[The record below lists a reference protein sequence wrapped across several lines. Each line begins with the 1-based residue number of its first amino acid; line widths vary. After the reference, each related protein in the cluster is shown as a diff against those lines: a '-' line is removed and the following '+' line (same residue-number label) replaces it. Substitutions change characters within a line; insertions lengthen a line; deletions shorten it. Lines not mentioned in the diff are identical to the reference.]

1 MNQINQKIA
10 PAVWSDEEMLECVS
24 VIPEVPNTASFTFRA
39 PSGAL
44 FSYDPG
50 QFLTLEIPAPDQPGG
65 HVHRTYTISSSPSRP
80 RSITITAKAQ
90 ADSIGTRWMLDNLK
104 PGTRIRAIG
113 PAGLFT
119 NAESAARKFL
129 FISAGSGITPMMS
142 MTTCLWDEARDLDV
156 VFINCAKR
164 PSEIIFRQRLEHMA
178 SRTPGLDLKFVVEEA
193 DLYSPWT
200 GYQGQF
206 NQLMLGLMAP
216 DYLEREV
223 YCCGPEPFMLAVREA
238 LSGLGF
244 DMENYHQE
252 SFGAPVET
260 EADQPELEDVIPDD
274 AISAEIHFA
283 MSGVTAKVAET
294 DTVLA
299 AARSVGLNIP
309 SGCTFGVCGT
319 CKVRKTSGDVHMVHN
334 GGISEDDIDVGYI
347 LACCSNPIGKIAV
360 EV

>member
-1 MNQINQKIA
+1 MHDPNPKYE
-10 PAVWSDEEMLECVS
+10 PVVWHDSELLECVS
-24 VIPEVPNTASFTFRA
+24 VIPEIPNTASFTFNA

-44 FSYDPG
+44 FTYDPG

-65 HVHRTYTISSSPSRP
+65 IVHRTYTISSSPSRP

-90 ADSIGTRWMLDNLK
+90 EDSIGTRWMLENLT
-104 PGTRIRAIG
+104 PGMRIRAIG

-119 NAESAARKFL
+119 NVSAKTRKFL

-142 MTTCLWDEARDLDV
+142 MTTCLWDEARELDI
-156 VFINCAKR
+156 VFINCAKH

-178 SRTPGLDLKFVVEEA
+178 SRTPGLDLKFVVEEP
-193 DLYSPWT
+193 DPYNPWT

-223 YCCGPEPFMLAVREA
+223 YCCGPEPFMQAVRDA
-238 LSGLGF
+238 LSGLGY
-244 DMENYHQE
+244 DMEMYHQE
-252 SFGAPVET
+252 SFGAPIET
-260 EADQPELEDVIPDD
+260 EADLPDLEDVVPDD
-274 AISAEIHFA
+274 DSKAEIHFA
-283 MSGVTAKVAET
+283 SSAVTARVAET

-299 AARSVGLNIP
+299 AARSVGLNIL

-319 CKVRKTSGDVHMVHN
+319 CKVKKTSGEVHMVHN
-334 GGISEDDIDVGYI
+334 GGISEDDIADGYI
-347 LACCSNPIGKIAV
+347 LACCSNPIGKV
-360 EV
+360 EVEV

>member
-1 MNQINQKIA
+1 MNDLNPKLV
-10 PAVWSDEEMLECVS
+10 PAIWQDGEMLECVS
-24 VIPEVPNTASFTFRA
+24 VIPEMPNTASFTFRA

-65 HVHRTYTISSSPSRP
+65 VVHRTYTISSSPSRP
-80 RSITITAKAQ
+80 RSISITAKAQ

-104 PGTRIRAIG
+104 PGMRIRAIG

-119 NAESAARKFL
+119 NVSTKKRKSL

-142 MTTCLWDEARDLDV
+142 MTTCMWDEGGDLDI

-178 SRTPGLDLKFVVEEA
+178 SRTPGLDLKFVVEEP
-193 DLYSPWT
+193 DPYRPWT

-223 YCCGPEPFMLAVREA
+223 YCCGPEPFMQAVREA
-238 LSGLGF
+238 LSGLGY
-244 DMENYHQE
+244 DMEMYHQE

-260 EADQPELEDVIPDD
+260 EADMPELEDVVLDD
-274 AISAEIHFA
+274 DSKAEILFA
-283 MSGVTAKVAET
+283 TSGVTAKVAET
-294 DTVLA
+294 DTILA

-319 CKVRKTSGDVHMVHN
+319 CKVKKTTGEVHMVHN
-334 GGISEDDIDVGYI
+334 GGISDDDIEAGYI
-347 LACCSNPIGKIAV
+347 LACCSNPIGKV
-360 EV
+360 EVEV

>member
-1 MNQINQKIA
+1 MKDLN
-10 PAVWSDEEMLECVS
+10 AVASVWQDDETLECVS
-24 VIPEVPNTASFTFRA
+24 VVPETPNTASFTFRA

-44 FSYDPG
+44 FAYHPG
-50 QFLTLEIPAPDQPGG
+50 QFLTLEIPAPGQPGG
-65 HVHRTYTISSSPSRP
+65 VVHRTYTISSSPSRP

-90 ADSIGTRWMLDNLK
+90 PDSIGTRWMLNNLQ
-104 PGTRIRAIG
+104 PGMRMRAIG

-119 NAESAARKFL
+119 NAESAAAKYL

-142 MTTCLWDEARDLDV
+142 MTTCMWDEGRDLDV

-164 PSEIIFRQRLEHMA
+164 PSEIIFRQRLEQMA

-193 DLYSPWT
+193 DRYSPWT

-216 DYLEREV
+216 DYLDREV
-223 YCCGPEPFMLAVREA
+223 YCCGPEPFMQAVRDA
-238 LSGLGF
+238 LAGLGF
-244 DMENYHQE
+244 DMDNYHQE

-260 EADQPELEDVIPDD
+260 EADQPNLDDVIPDD
-274 AISAEIHFA
+274 DSAAEIVFA
-283 MSGVTAKVAET
+283 SSGVTAKVAET

-299 AARSVGLNIP
+299 AARAVGLNIA

-319 CKVRKTSGDVHMVHN
+319 CKVKKSSGEVHMVHN
-334 GGISEDDIDVGYI
+334 GGISEDDIAAGYI
-347 LACCSNPIGKIAV
+347 LACCSNPIGKV
-360 EV
+360 EVEV

>member
-1 MNQINQKIA
+1 MKDLN
-10 PAVWSDEEMLECVS
+10 AVANIWQDSETLECVS
-24 VIPEVPNTASFTFRA
+24 VVPEMANTASFTFRA
-39 PSGAL
+39 PSGSMFA
-44 FSYDPG
+44 YHPG
-50 QFLTLEIPAPDQPGG
+50 QFLTLEIPAPGQPGG
-65 HVHRTYTISSSPSRP
+65 VVYRTYTISSSPSRP

-90 ADSIGTRWMLDNLK
+90 PDSIGTRCMLDNLQ
-104 PGTRIRAIG
+104 PGMRIKAIG
-113 PAGLFT
+113 PAGLFS
-119 NAESAARKFL
+119 NVESTAGKYL

-142 MTTCLWDEARDLDV
+142 MTTCMWDEGRDLDV

-178 SRTPGLDLKFVVEEA
+178 SRTPGLDLKFVVEEP
-193 DLYSPWT
+193 DRYRPWT

-223 YCCGPEPFMLAVREA
+223 YCCGPEPFMQAVRDA
-238 LSGLGF
+238 LVGLGY
-244 DMENYHQE
+244 DIDNYHQE

-260 EADQPELEDVIPDD
+260 KADQPELDDVIPDD
-274 AISAEIHFA
+274 ESKAEIVFA
-283 MSGVTAKVAET
+283 SSGVTAKVAET

-319 CKVRKTSGDVHMVHN
+319 CKVRKTAGEVHMVHN
-334 GGISEDDIDVGYI
+334 GGISEDDIEAGYI
-347 LACCSNPIGKIAV
+347 LACCSNPIGKV
-360 EV
+360 EVEV